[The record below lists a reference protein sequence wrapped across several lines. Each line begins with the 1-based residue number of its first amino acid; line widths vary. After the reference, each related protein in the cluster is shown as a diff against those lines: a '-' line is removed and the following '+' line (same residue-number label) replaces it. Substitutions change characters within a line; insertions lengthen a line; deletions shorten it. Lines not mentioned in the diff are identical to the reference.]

1 MATAYE
7 KKTGIFQIV
16 MLIFFSFVILVTLLP
31 ILNILALS
39 FSDKD
44 AILTGKVGLFPR
56 GFNVHAYQMVLN
68 DSSMIK
74 AFVFS
79 LFLMGFQLFIS
90 MAATILAAYPLSKPN
105 LPGKKVFLL
114 MIIFTMYFS
123 AGIIPNYILYKDLGI
138 LNKIWVLLLPNLISA
153 FNLIILRTFFA
164 NINPSMY
171 EAAYM
176 DGCGELRALLSITL
190 PLSKAAIL
198 TLSMFYAVDRW
209 NAVSDII
216 IFIQKPSLYTL
227 QYKLK
232 LMLEVI
238 NIPYE
243 EGIVQTIT
251 PENFK
256 SACIVFTMIPMLIIY
271 PFVQKYFRDGV
282 MIGSVKG

>member
-1 MATAYE
+1 MATVYE
-7 KKTGIFQIV
+7 RKIGVFQISMLLLFLLV
-16 MLIFFSFVILVTLLP
+16 MLVTLLP

-44 AILTGKVGLFPR
+44 PILRGQVGLLPV
-56 GFNVHAYQMVLN
+56 GFNVDAYRMVFN

-74 AFVFS
+74 AFFYS
-79 LFLMGFQLFIS
+79 LFLMALQLSLS
-90 MAATILAAYPLSKPN
+90 MGATILAAYPLSKST
-105 LPGKKVFLL
+105 LPGRKCIMM
-114 MIIFTMYFS
+114 MIVITMYFS
-123 AGIIPNYILYKDLGI
+123 AGTIPNYLLYKDLSL
-138 LNKIWVLLLPNLISA
+138 LNRIWVLLLPNLVSA
-153 FNLIILRTFFA
+153 FNLIILRTFFTT
-164 NINPSMY
+164 IHPSMY

-176 DGCGELRALLSITL
+176 DGCSELRALISITL
-190 PLSKAAIL
+190 PLSKAAIV
-198 TLSMFYAVDRW
+198 TLAMFYAVDRW
-209 NAVSDII
+209 NAVGDII
-216 IFIQKPSLYTL
+216 LFIQDTSLYTL

-243 EGIVQTIT
+243 EGVVQTVT

-256 SACIVFTMIPMLIIY
+256 SACIVFTMLPMLIMY

>member
-1 MATAYE
+1 
-7 KKTGIFQIV
+7 
-16 MLIFFSFVILVTLLP
+16 
-31 ILNILALS
+31 
-39 FSDKD
+39 
-44 AILTGKVGLFPR
+44 
-56 GFNVHAYQMVLN
+56 
-68 DSSMIK
+68 
-74 AFVFS
+74 
-79 LFLMGFQLFIS
+79 
-90 MAATILAAYPLSKPN
+90 
-105 LPGKKVFLL
+105 
-114 MIIFTMYFS
+114 
-123 AGIIPNYILYKDLGI
+123 
-138 LNKIWVLLLPNLISA
+138 
-153 FNLIILRTFFA
+153 
-164 NINPSMY
+164 
-171 EAAYM
+171 M